1 MDSLEKK
8 ISRLPP
14 ELQKEV
20 MIFVD
25 SLIARMNQTKSQKDE
40 KTASKAPPTAALYQK
55 TPKEDVPATPVRKP
69 FMFYHSFEKDHQD
82 LSTESVQV
90 GERKTENGINT
101 IVIDDKETEDSV
113 KLFPCP
119 YCKFIVQDNWDTCP
133 SCHKLLK
140 TPAKRAKPTKKH

>member
-25 SLIARMNQTKSQKDE
+25 SLITRMNQTQSRKDE
-40 KTASKAPPTAALYQK
+40 KTTTKSPPTATISEKASR
-55 TPKEDVPATPVRKP
+55 EDIPTTPVRKP
-69 FMFYHSFEKDHQD
+69 FMFYHSFQKDQQD
-82 LSTESVQV
+82 TSTESIQV

-133 SCHKLLK
+133 ACHKLLK
-140 TPAKRAKPTKKH
+140 TPAKGAKPTKKY